1 MTTTTYNE
9 VIIDNIEESV
19 IERTKDHVF
28 TVEFDGDNYNAVYP
42 EPLAELHSGWQNEFS
57 AWSAIMTDRLVQPF
71 GKRWAIGNPLECA
84 KCLWSALGNT
94 PVNDDSEIEVAFLHF
109 ESGTD
114 CHDIWHWF
122 EDEFNVSV
130 ATDLMNLK

>member
-1 MTTTTYNE
+1 MITPNYDE
-9 VIIDNIEESV
+9 AIIENIEESF

-42 EPLAELHSGWQNEFS
+42 EPLAGLYSGWLDEFS
-57 AWSAIMTDRLVQPF
+57 AWSAIMRNRLAQPF
-71 GKRWAIGNPLECA
+71 GKRWAIENPLECA

-94 PVNDDSEIEVAFLHF
+94 PVNDDNETEEGFLHF